1 MGGPIN
7 SAKKRKRAEKDQ
19 SEKSSKMGPPIGTS
33 DSSGVK
39 KVKNSSRP
47 RSKPP
52 TRSPRS
58 HPRPKQQT
66 KGQGELGSDTD
77 EDRNVQGSGGEDD
90 TPTQDSKVFT
100 DLKLSTEILN
110 LISSMGFTELT
121 SIQRKTMPLLLAG
134 KDVIAL
140 SKPSSGKTLAVLA
153 SIISLVTSRNVK
165 PRNGTVA
172 IILTST
178 RESALRLLGVASE
191 LLSNASQTLGIVT
204 DGSNIRPEV
213 ERLANGV
220 NILIATPRR
229 LLEHLNTTPAFVIR
243 NLKNLVIDDA
253 EHIAD
258 MAGVQDILA
267 NIDKVLPKK
276 RNTALFSAETID
288 ETVVETLHFRS
299 PHRVQA
305 DDQAEQQP
313 EPIEGRAQGY
323 VLIEPEKRF
332 LLLHSFLKKFSRK
345 KIIVVFSST
354 SAARNYADLLSIL
367 ELKVYQVHAKQTT
380 QQRASNCS
388 RFNAAQGGVLICTD
402 AMFRG
407 HDIPSVDWIIQYDP
421 PEDPREYTSRLG
433 RFFGGRSVIFLLP
446 DERMFVGYLNEAKV
460 ETEEF
465 EFSSK
470 QLVNIQSQLEKLVS
484 KDYQLHCLAKD
495 AFRSYLKNYALH
507 ALPSIFDYS
516 KLDVAKAA
524 KSFGFDT
531 PPRVDV
537 HPDEAKDRSKGRM
550 TYAPPKPGAFPG
562 RVIRRRAT
570 AV

>member
-1 MGGPIN
+1 MDRSIN
-7 SAKKRKRAEKDQ
+7 SAKKRKRVEKEQ
-19 SEKSSKMGPPIGTS
+19 SEKLSKAGPVIGTS
-33 DSSGVK
+33 NSGVK
-39 KVKNSSRP
+39 KVKNSS
-47 RSKPP
+47 KPP
-52 TRSPRS
+52 TKPPEKSQRTQ
-58 HPRPKQQT
+58 PRPKQQT
-66 KGQGELGSDTD
+66 KGQGELGSDID
-77 EDRNVQGSGGEDD
+77 EDEDVQGSGDEDD

-110 LISSMGFTELT
+110 SISSMGLTELT

-140 SKPSSGKTLAVLA
+140 SKPGSGKTLAALV
-153 SIISLVTSRNVK
+153 SIISLVISRNVK
-165 PRNGTVA
+165 PRNGTIA
-172 IILTST
+172 IVLTPT

-191 LLSNASQTLGIVT
+191 LLSNAPQTLGITT

-243 NLKNLVIDDA
+243 NLENLVIDDA
-253 EHIAD
+253 ERIAK
-258 MAGVQDILA
+258 MSGIEDILA
-267 NIDKVLPKK
+267 HINKVLPKK
-276 RNTALFSAETID
+276 RSTALFSAETID
-288 ETVVETLHFRS
+288 ETVVETLHLRS

-305 DDQAEQQP
+305 DDQTEQQP
-313 EPIEGRAQGY
+313 EPVKGQVQGY

-354 SAARNYADLLSIL
+354 SAARSYADLLSTL
-367 ELKVYQVHAKQTT
+367 ELEVNQVHGKQTT
-380 QQRASNCS
+380 QQRASNYS
-388 RFNAAQGGVLICTD
+388 RFKGVKEGVLVCTD

-407 HDIPSVDWIIQYDP
+407 HEIPAVDWIIQYDP
-421 PEDPREYTSRLG
+421 PEDPLEFISCLG
-433 RFFGGRSVIFLLP
+433 RSAGSRSVIFLLP
-446 DERMFVGYLNEAKV
+446 DEQAFIEYLKEAEV

-470 QLVNIQSQLEKLVS
+470 QLVNIQNQLEKLVS

-495 AFRSYLKNYALH
+495 AFRSYLKNYTVH
-507 ALPSIFDYS
+507 TLPSIFDYS
-516 KLDVAKAA
+516 KLDVANAA

-537 HPDEAKDRSKGRM
+537 HFGEAKYKNKGRM
-550 TYAPPKPGAFPG
+550 SYAPPKPGAFPG
-562 RVIRRRAT
+562 KVIKRKAT